1 MATVV
6 EVARACNLTVA
17 RVHQLVGEGMPR
29 LGRGRY
35 ELGPCM
41 AWYVRY
47 LQRALEAKTD
57 PETRG
62 DAVAFVR
69 QRTRLALEQA
79 DATAMRNVAARADL
93 VRLFQ
98 VEREFHA
105 LTAALADYAKT
116 LPAQLAA
123 ECEGQDVA
131 ERQITLA
138 RAMGDLLDFGVV
150 WRPATR

>member
-1 MATVV
+1 MATITEVSRALNVTPQRVV
-6 EVARACNLTVA
+6 QLTHV
-17 RVHQLVGEGMPR
+17 GMPKV
-29 LGRGRY
+29 GRGRY

-57 PETRG
+57 PERRN
-62 DAVAFVR
+62 DAVAFTR
-69 QRTRLALEQA
+69 QRTRLAREQA
-79 DATAMRNVAARADL
+79 TGTRMKTVALRADL
-93 VRLFQ
+93 VRVDQ
-98 VEREFHA
+98 AAHEFGIA
-105 LTAALADYAKT
+105 IAAIADYART
-116 LPAQLAA
+116 LPVQVAA